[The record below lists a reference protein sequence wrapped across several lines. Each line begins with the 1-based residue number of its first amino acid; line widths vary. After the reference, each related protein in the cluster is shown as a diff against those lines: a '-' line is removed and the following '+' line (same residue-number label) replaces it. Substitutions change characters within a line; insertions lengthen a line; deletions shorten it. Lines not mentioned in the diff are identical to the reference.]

1 MGIES
6 GFVCLMLS
14 NNHRQ
19 RKSRNLSCTNQFNSS
34 CSLRS
39 LEKSKKQQKTLLFQ
53 FGKNKKNKNI
63 KRKKPSVL
71 DTKSIHS
78 KFSTNNRQYQLK
90 INILNRN
97 IMNTIVGR
105 ITQNAK
111 INILKN
117 DTKVVN
123 FSVAIND
130 SYKTK
135 QGERKEQTTYYNC
148 SYWINAKIAEYLIK
162 GTLVELSGRISSSAW
177 IGKDG
182 EIKSGLN
189 FHTSNIKL
197 HGGKQKSEFNNEPT
211 VSPQNNSSN
220 PFSDE
225 TDDDLPF

>member
-1 MGIES
+1 
-6 GFVCLMLS
+6 
-14 NNHRQ
+14 
-19 RKSRNLSCTNQFNSS
+19 
-34 CSLRS
+34 
-39 LEKSKKQQKTLLFQ
+39 
-53 FGKNKKNKNI
+53 
-63 KRKKPSVL
+63 
-71 DTKSIHS
+71 
-78 KFSTNNRQYQLK
+78 
-90 INILNRN
+90 
-97 IMNTIVGR
+97 MNTIVGR

-117 DTKVVN
+117 DKKVVN

-197 HGGKQKSEFNNEPT
+197 HGGKQKSE
-211 VSPQNNSSN
+211 SNSYPATNQQSVNDN

>member
-1 MGIES
+1 
-6 GFVCLMLS
+6 
-14 NNHRQ
+14 
-19 RKSRNLSCTNQFNSS
+19 
-34 CSLRS
+34 
-39 LEKSKKQQKTLLFQ
+39 
-53 FGKNKKNKNI
+53 
-63 KRKKPSVL
+63 
-71 DTKSIHS
+71 
-78 KFSTNNRQYQLK
+78 
-90 INILNRN
+90 
-97 IMNTIVGR
+97 MNTIIGR
-105 ITQNAK
+105 VTQNAK

-117 DTKVVN
+117 DKKVVN

-197 HGGKQKSEFNNEPT
+197 YGGKQNSEFNHDPT
-211 VSPQNNSSN
+211 VCSLLTNSYS
-220 PFSDE
+220 FSVE

>member
-1 MGIES
+1 
-6 GFVCLMLS
+6 
-14 NNHRQ
+14 
-19 RKSRNLSCTNQFNSS
+19 
-34 CSLRS
+34 
-39 LEKSKKQQKTLLFQ
+39 
-53 FGKNKKNKNI
+53 
-63 KRKKPSVL
+63 
-71 DTKSIHS
+71 
-78 KFSTNNRQYQLK
+78 
-90 INILNRN
+90 
-97 IMNTIVGR
+97 MNTIVGR

-111 INILKN
+111 INTLKN
-117 DTKVVN
+117 DKKVVN

-197 HGGKQKSEFNNEPT
+197 HGGKQKYDNN
-211 VSPQNNSSN
+211 NNPATNQQSVNDN
-220 PFSDE
+220 PFADE

>member
-1 MGIES
+1 MSSIP
-6 GFVCLMLS
+6 
-14 NNHRQ
+14 
-19 RKSRNLSCTNQFNSS
+19 NQFTRKLQPNTDEKLTKKSTI
-34 CSLRS
+34 
-39 LEKSKKQQKTLLFQ
+39 KSKYYEHYRRE
-53 FGKNKKNKNI
+53 N
-63 KRKKPSVL
+63 
-71 DTKSIHS
+71 
-78 KFSTNNRQYQLK
+78 
-90 INILNRN
+90 
-97 IMNTIVGR
+97 
-105 ITQNAK
+105 TQNAK
-111 INILKN
+111 INTLKN
-117 DTKVVN
+117 DKKVVN

-148 SYWINAKIAEYLIK
+148 SYWINAKIAEYLVK

-211 VSPQNNSSN
+211 TNQQSVNDNL
-220 PFSDE
+220 FSDE

>member
-1 MGIES
+1 
-6 GFVCLMLS
+6 
-14 NNHRQ
+14 
-19 RKSRNLSCTNQFNSS
+19 
-34 CSLRS
+34 
-39 LEKSKKQQKTLLFQ
+39 
-53 FGKNKKNKNI
+53 
-63 KRKKPSVL
+63 
-71 DTKSIHS
+71 
-78 KFSTNNRQYQLK
+78 
-90 INILNRN
+90 
-97 IMNTIVGR
+97 MNTIVGR

-111 INILKN
+111 INTLKN
-117 DTKVVN
+117 DKKVVN

-197 HGGKQKSEFNNEPT
+197 HAGKQKYDNNTYPAT
-211 VSPQNNSSN
+211 NQQSVNDN
-220 PFSDE
+220 PFADE

>member
-1 MGIES
+1 
-6 GFVCLMLS
+6 
-14 NNHRQ
+14 
-19 RKSRNLSCTNQFNSS
+19 
-34 CSLRS
+34 
-39 LEKSKKQQKTLLFQ
+39 
-53 FGKNKKNKNI
+53 
-63 KRKKPSVL
+63 
-71 DTKSIHS
+71 
-78 KFSTNNRQYQLK
+78 
-90 INILNRN
+90 
-97 IMNTIVGR
+97 MNTIVGR

-117 DTKVVN
+117 DKKVVN
-123 FSVAIND
+123 FSVAINE

-197 HGGKQKSEFNNEPT
+197 HCGKQKSEFKNYPETNQQS
-211 VSPQNNSSN
+211 VNDN
-220 PFSDE
+220 PFADE